1 MCVLFQPSV
10 DQVVVN
16 VVEGTDFP
24 IRIRIDRRS
33 DFDSRLVTLSP
44 KDNICVVAQ
53 RLAAGETVAVAGE
66 VVTIAETLPIGHK
79 IAVRAITA
87 GETVLKYG
95 APIGSAT
102 AEIAVGEHVHVH
114 NLQSDYIPTYDRE
127 GEGAFKG

>member
-1 MCVLFQPSV
+1 M
-10 DQVVVN
+10 
-16 VVEGTDFP
+16 TA
-24 IRIRIDRRS
+24 S
-33 DFDSRLVTLSP
+33 DFDPRLVYLSP

-53 RLAAGETVAVAGE
+53 RLAAGEQLRVAGE
-66 VVTIAETLPIGHK
+66 QVTIAEPLPIGHK
-79 IAVRAITA
+79 SAVRAIAA

-102 AEIAVGEHVHVH
+102 VPIALGDHVHMH